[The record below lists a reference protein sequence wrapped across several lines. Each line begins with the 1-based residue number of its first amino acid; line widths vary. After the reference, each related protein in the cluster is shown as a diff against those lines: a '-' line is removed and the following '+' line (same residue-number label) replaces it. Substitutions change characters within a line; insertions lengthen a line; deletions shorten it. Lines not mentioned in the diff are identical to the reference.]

1 MRNTRVWPDIGPDDL
16 LVVCGTCVDPTGR
29 HEGVFVIDEEPDGA
43 LVGRVARRCPHSESP
58 PDFQA
63 VVERYLAAWRRL
75 PVHEREDRAHVVI
88 QEISVGDA
96 SWTLGRRVDVL
107 RVGPRV

>member
-1 MRNTRVWPDIGPDDL
+1 ML
-16 LVVCGTCVDPTGR
+16 LACGKCVDATGR
-29 HEGVFVIDEEPDGA
+29 HEGVIVIDEAPDGA
-43 LVGRVARRCPHSESP
+43 LVGRVNRRCPHSDSP

-75 PVHEREDRAHVVI
+75 PVQEREDPAHVVV
-88 QEISVGDA
+88 QEISVGGA
-96 SWTLGRRVDVL
+96 SWTLGRPVDVL